1 MTLFELSDQYEY
13 SAALLRRRIAQ
24 LDVIRGR
31 TPDRDARA
39 MLDERQR
46 VLRGMWREMRELT
59 RLTRRYYDCRGK
71 ALHNEK
77 TALSKSGY
85 LV

>member
-1 MTLFELSDQYEY
+1 MTLFELSDRYEY
-13 SAALLRRRIAQ
+13 SAALLRRRIVQ

-59 RLTRRYYDCRGK
+59 RLTRRYYDGNRG
-71 ALHNEK
+71 LDRRQ
-77 TALSKSGY
+77 S
-85 LV
+85 